1 MSLLNTVGLKGIKLS
16 TRRNLSRLNWIPN
29 YCFLIKTIH
38 RDRFVDFCT
47 IKPNKIEKSST
58 IRTPVKSV
66 NSNSTLAVHSPK
78 FGQAKT
84 HFLSQYGEKK
94 IEKTWLDRVSN
105 SRPLGQKLIVLTIT
119 TQRHNGER
127 GKFLSC

>member
-16 TRRNLSRLNWIPN
+16 TRHNLSRLNWIPN
-29 YCFLIKTIH
+29 YCFLIKTIQGEG
-38 RDRFVDFCT
+38 FVDFCT

-84 HFLSQYGEKK
+84 HFLSHYGENNGMHMVDKFFRFKK
-94 IEKTWLDRVSN
+94 
-105 SRPLGQKLIVLTIT
+105 
-119 TQRHNGER
+119 
-127 GKFLSC
+127 